1 MEMVHT
7 IIDKK
12 LLRLV
17 CVDEAHQFVSFG
29 SSFCPEFGD
38 LCDKLFQ
45 QLIIHDGQ
53 HLVGNSIVPVGG
65 SCLLKIPLLF
75 MTATITNNLVKY
87 LQQFVSIRMFPQNF
101 LWARREHMKRHVVK
115 IDIHVTSTPMKVICT
130 VLINTLSDDLIKK
143 LLFILTLHF
152 KLNLSEIKLM
162 FC

>member
-1 MEMVHT
+1 MDATKNPGDIENLRKFITELNADTNILIFIYSSPEVLLKPTWMEIVHT

-87 LQQFVSIRMFPQNF
+87 L
-101 LWARREHMKRHVVK
+101 
-115 IDIHVTSTPMKVICT
+115 
-130 VLINTLSDDLIKK
+130 
-143 LLFILTLHF
+143 
-152 KLNLSEIKLM
+152 
-162 FC
+162 